1 MHHKSPSPESID
13 KRTGKP
19 RNPSED
25 GRRPTI
31 VRPAVRSE
39 LFGGWGPKL

>member
-1 MHHKSPSPESID
+1 MHNKSLTPESID

-19 RNPSED
+19 RHLPEED
-25 GRRPTI
+25 RRPTI
-31 VRPAVRSE
+31 VRPAVRTE

>member
-1 MHHKSPSPESID
+1 MHGKHLTPEAID

-19 RNPSED
+19 RNPLPQD
-25 GRRPTI
+25 RRPTI
-31 VRPAVRSE
+31 VRSSVRTE